1 VQQVSVL
8 LVLQALLGQ
17 LVLQGLLEQLARV
30 CKDHPDLLVLK
41 DPLDLKDLLVSLVL
55 KVLQVLVYKDLQV

>member
-1 VQQVSVL
+1 MQQVLKVQQVSVL
-8 LVLQALLGQ
+8 LVLQALS
-17 LVLQGLLEQLARV
+17 EQPARV
-30 CKDHPDLLVLK
+30 YKDHPDLLVLK